1 MRLVAAIIAVAI
13 LCPAAFTQSQPGK
26 AAEIRAHMAGAES
39 ALRAG
44 DQETAVRELHA
55 VLSLDP
61 LSSEARMNLGV
72 IDFARGECSAAA
84 VDLRAALHARP
95 SLVKAQALL
104 GICEKRLGDPVA
116 KRDLE
121 KSFAQLDDPKLRVQV
136 GMELIG
142 LYYGEGKADRA
153 VPVMQKLVEIA
164 PEDPDTL
171 FTAQRLYQELADDT
185 LNKLALI
192 APASARMQQA
202 IAERLI
208 NAGDLRGAIQH
219 YQRALE
225 LNARLPG
232 VHYELAE
239 AMLESNRSD
248 SQTQAAAQEQSE
260 QAKQIDG
267 DTANLE
273 SLLGE
278 IALLQNDVPQA
289 HTHYSEAIRLNPASA
304 EAQLGLGRV
313 LLLLD
318 KPDEARKFLQ
328 LAVQSDP
335 LNSSAH
341 YRLAVADRKLGLE
354 EEAHKEVQ
362 LTDEIR
368 RAKDS
373 VGLLYQQMHQQSRPE
388 PGTGDQEP

>member
-1 MRLVAAIIAVAI
+1 MRFPAALFCVAI
-13 LCPAAFTQSQPGK
+13 LCPAFYAQSQPGK
-26 AAEIRAHMAGAES
+26 AAEIHAHTINAEA

-44 DQETAVRELHA
+44 DQETATRELRA
-55 VLSLDP
+55 VVALDP
-61 LSSEARMNLGV
+61 SNSEARMNLGV
-72 IDFARGECSAAA
+72 IAFARGQCDVAAKELGTA
-84 VDLRAALHARP
+84 LRARP

-104 GICEKRLGDPVA
+104 GICEKRLADPAA

-136 GMELIG
+136 GLELVG
-142 LYYGEGKADRA
+142 LYYGEGRPEHA

-208 NAGDLRGAIQH
+208 NAGDLPGAIQH
-219 YQRALE
+219 YKRALE
-225 LNARLPG
+225 LNAQLPG

-239 AMLESNRSD
+239 ALLESNRSD
-248 SQTQAAAQEQSE
+248 AQTQAAAQEEIQKA
-260 QAKQIDG
+260 QQTDG
-267 DTANLE
+267 DSANLE
-273 SLLGE
+273 SLQGE
-278 IALLQNDVPQA
+278 IALLQNQLEQA
-289 HTHYSEAIRLNPASA
+289 HAHYAEAIRLNPDSS
-304 EAQLGLGRV
+304 EAQLGLGRI
-313 LLLLD
+313 LLLMD
-318 KPDEARKFLQ
+318 KADEARKYLQ
-328 LAVQSDP
+328 MAVQSAP

-341 YRLAVADRKLGLE
+341 YRLALADRKLGLE
-354 EEAHKEVQ
+354 EEARKEVR

-368 RAKDS
+368 RAKDN
-373 VGLLYQQMHQQSRPE
+373 VGALYQQMHQQTRPE
-388 PGTGDQEP
+388 TGRDPEP

>member
-1 MRLVAAIIAVAI
+1 MRFSAAVLVVAV
-13 LCPAAFTQSQPGK
+13 LCPALFAQSQQEK
-26 AAEIRAHMAGAES
+26 TAEMRAHIIHAET

-44 DQETAVRELHA
+44 DQDTAAREFRA
-55 VLSLDP
+55 VLALDP
-61 LSSEARMNLGV
+61 SNSEARVNLGV
-72 IDFARGECSAAA
+72 IAFARGECDVAANE
-84 VDLRAALHARP
+84 LRAALRVRP

-104 GICEKRLGDPVA
+104 GICERRLTDRAA

-121 KSFAQLDDPKLRVQV
+121 KSFAQLNDLKLRVQV
-136 GMELIG
+136 GMELVG
-142 LYYGEGKADRA
+142 LYYGEGRPDHA
-153 VPVMQKLVEIA
+153 VPVMQKLVELA

-208 NAGDLRGAIQH
+208 NAGDLPGSIQH
-219 YQRALE
+219 YKRALE
-225 LNARLPG
+225 LNPQLAG

-239 AMLESNRSD
+239 ALLESSRSD
-248 SQTQAAAQEQSE
+248 AQMQAAAQEQIQE
-260 QAKQIDG
+260 AKQTDG
-267 DTANLE
+267 DSANLE

-278 IALLQNDVPQA
+278 IALLQNQLQQA
-289 HTHYSEAIRLNPASA
+289 HAHYAEAIRLNPDSS

-313 LLLLD
+313 LLIMD
-318 KPDEARKFLQ
+318 QPQGARKYLQ
-328 LAVQSDP
+328 MAVQSDP

-341 YRLAVADRKLGLE
+341 YQLALADRKLGLA
-354 EEAHKEVQ
+354 EEAHKEVR

-368 RAKDS
+368 RAKDN
-373 VGLLYQQMHQQSRPE
+373 VGLLYQQMHQQARPE
-388 PGTGDQEP
+388 SGSDQKP